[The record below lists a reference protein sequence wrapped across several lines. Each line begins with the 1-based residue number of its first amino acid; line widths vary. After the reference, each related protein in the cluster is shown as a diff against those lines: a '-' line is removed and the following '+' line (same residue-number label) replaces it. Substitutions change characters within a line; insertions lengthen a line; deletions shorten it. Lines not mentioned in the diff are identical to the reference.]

1 MSQRCATVRRE
12 AHASS
17 ISQAVSAGGFVSNTN
32 GEGGEKPVLAE
43 PIIADS
49 AVCLTQEAHE
59 ELQFR
64 NKFYS
69 GRLHR
74 SLQSQL
80 GFCSTT
86 NCFRSPMDQDT
97 KHFQVEI
104 SPDFTRVSTFPF
116 SLIYSRGYRP
126 SPQNDTSAAPT
137 PGSVRATWTETR

>member
-1 MSQRCATVRRE
+1 MAVVERTSNVLQLLWRGYKKAAFEMSQRCAMVHQE

-64 NKFYS
+64 KKFYF
-69 GRLHR
+69 GHLHR
-74 SLQSQL
+74 
-80 GFCSTT
+80 
-86 NCFRSPMDQDT
+86 
-97 KHFQVEI
+97 
-104 SPDFTRVSTFPF
+104 
-116 SLIYSRGYRP
+116 
-126 SPQNDTSAAPT
+126 
-137 PGSVRATWTETR
+137 